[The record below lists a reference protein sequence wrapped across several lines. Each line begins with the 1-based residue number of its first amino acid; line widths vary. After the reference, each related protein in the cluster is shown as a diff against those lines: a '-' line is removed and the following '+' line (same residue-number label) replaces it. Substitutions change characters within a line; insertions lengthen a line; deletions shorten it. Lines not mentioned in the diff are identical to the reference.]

1 MWMIAPRHGFLVA
14 YSHQASDNPCI
25 SRSDLQVDM
34 RLIGA
39 ALVAFLVL
47 YFMDHHFANG
57 RYTSVA
63 TSMVKRIF

>member
-1 MWMIAPRHGFLVA
+1 
-14 YSHQASDNPCI
+14 
-25 SRSDLQVDM
+25 M

-39 ALVAFLVL
+39 VLVAFLCL
-47 YFMDHHFANG
+47 YFIDHHFANG